1 MNTYSL
7 LMENKL
13 KYLIEKNDSLKFE
26 KDAILMVTS
35 GSVLLLLVLLIAGI
49 FFFRK
54 KKVK

>member
-26 KDAILMVTS
+26 KDALLMVTS